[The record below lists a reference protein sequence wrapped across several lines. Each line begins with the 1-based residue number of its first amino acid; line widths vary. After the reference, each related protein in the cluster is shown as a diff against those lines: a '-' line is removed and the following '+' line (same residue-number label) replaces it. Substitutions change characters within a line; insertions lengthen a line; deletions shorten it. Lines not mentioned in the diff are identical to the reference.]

1 MGDAGKGEAGAE
13 HRGGSPHPEESMPTV
28 WEEISG
34 NLASP
39 RPSRPQAGPTT
50 VVPSLP
56 VADASRTQRAAGQQR
71 PGLTSEA
78 SFSRDVQ
85 QEPLVMSS
93 SSQRARLSWSPAP
106 AAPQTSPR
114 RTSGARWTRCG
125 RRPRSGSRPRPFPLP
140 AGPAHGASLRLRGAT
155 AMGGSALGSRRPE
168 LLRNSWSVWC
178 PCAGRGLGGH
188 RARAEGGA
196 GPIS

>member
-85 QEPLVMSS
+85 QELLCHSS
-93 SSQRARLSWSPAP
+93 SGRRWR
-106 AAPQTSPR
+106 TGR
-114 RTSGARWTRCG
+114 RTWARSGARSTSSSARLPLPLQATG
-125 RRPRSGSRPRPFPLP
+125 RGERSGWWRS
-140 AGPAHGASLRLRGAT
+140 
-155 AMGGSALGSRRPE
+155 
-168 LLRNSWSVWC
+168 
-178 PCAGRGLGGH
+178 
-188 RARAEGGA
+188 
-196 GPIS
+196 